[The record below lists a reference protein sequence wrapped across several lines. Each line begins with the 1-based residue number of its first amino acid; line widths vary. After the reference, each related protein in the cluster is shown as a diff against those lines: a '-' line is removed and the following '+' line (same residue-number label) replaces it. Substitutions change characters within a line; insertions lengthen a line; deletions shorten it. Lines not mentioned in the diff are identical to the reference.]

1 MAELPYFSSDE
12 MIRYSRQFVLR
23 HIGVEGQKKLK
34 RAKIAVAGV
43 GGLGGYI
50 ALSLAGMGVGFL
62 RIIDNDIVDLSNLHR
77 QTNFEMNKIGR
88 PKVEAIEERIKKVN
102 PNVKVESST
111 YTIDLDT
118 SLKLADG
125 IDIIVDGLDKIMPR
139 IAINRASI
147 TKKIPYVH
155 AGVLET
161 YGNISTFVPGR
172 TGCLECNIS
181 ESLKESDLTCETV
194 GVLPSAVTVI
204 ASFEVNE
211 VVSLIVGGRG
221 LLENQLCVVDL
232 SIPSLDMIP
241 FQKNPNCKVCESNYT
256 KSIRK
261 TSIVQSCGKN
271 KFVVSPPNTANLDF
285 SKISVKLSR
294 YFKVKLQT
302 RYSINLAFDQN
313 IEVSIM
319 TTGNMLIKGAKDQAE
334 CEKIYNKVNKVISK

>member
-1 MAELPYFSSDE
+1 

-34 RAKIAVAGV
+34 RAKVAVAGA

-50 ALSLAGMGVGFL
+50 ALWLAGMGVGFL
-62 RIIDNDIVDLSNLHR
+62 RIVDNDIVDLSNLHR
-77 QTNFEMNKIGR
+77 QTNFEMDKIGR
-88 PKVEAIEERIKKVN
+88 PKVEAIEERIRKVN

-111 YTIDLDT
+111 YTIDSDT
-118 SLKLADG
+118 ALRLADG
-125 IDIIVDGLDKIMPR
+125 MDIIVDGLDNIMSR

-147 TKKIPYVH
+147 NKKIPYVH

-181 ESLKESDLTCETV
+181 ESLRESNLTCETV
-194 GVLPSAVTVI
+194 GVLPSAVTVV

-241 FQKNPNCKVCESNYT
+241 FHKNPNCKACESDYT
-256 KSIRK
+256 ASIRK

-271 KFVVSPPNTANLDF
+271 KFVVSPPNTINLDLNG
-285 SKISVKLSR
+285 ISAKLSK

-302 RYSINLAFDQN
+302 RYSINLAFNQD

-319 TTGNMLIKGAKDQAE
+319 ATGNMLIKGARDQAE
-334 CEKIYNKVNKVISK
+334 CEKVYDKVNRVISE